1 MKITWLKDIKD
12 TVPHLGHGKNT
23 KISCY
28 QRVFLPPN
36 LCIRRE
42 EVKSHKAGFPASLH
56 TSCMAGLLLTKL
68 WLCFLGTSESS
79 ETRKVFFKWIFTF
92 FFVLPIDFRLRWVF
106 AAARRLS
113 LVAESSVA
121 LWLRCVGFLLRCL
134 CCRTQALSRVQTQV
148 AATHRLSCT
157 VAYGIFLEQGLNLG
171 PLLWQA
177 DSLPTGPPGKSLN
190 GSFIG
195 VCVHVVL

>member
-92 FFVLPIDFRLRWVF
+92 FFVLPIDFQLRWVF

-113 LVAESSVA
+113 LVAVSRGCSWWCCAGFSLWWLLSLESVRSRCFGFSGWGSWA
-121 LWLRCVGFLLRCL
+121 LEGWLG
-134 CCRTQALSRVQTQV
+134 
-148 AATHRLSCT
+148 SCGT
-157 VAYGIFLEQGLNLG
+157 
-171 PLLWQA
+171 W
-177 DSLPTGPPGKSLN
+177 T
-190 GSFIG
+190 
-195 VCVHVVL
+195 